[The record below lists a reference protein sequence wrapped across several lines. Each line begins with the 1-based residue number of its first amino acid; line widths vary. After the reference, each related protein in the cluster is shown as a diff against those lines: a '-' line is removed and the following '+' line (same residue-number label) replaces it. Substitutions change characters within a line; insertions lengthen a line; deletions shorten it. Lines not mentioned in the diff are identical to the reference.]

1 MDKSKEIT
9 LTNEVWKEIPD
20 FPPYMISNKGRI
32 KT

>member
-9 LTNEVWKEIPD
+9 LTDEVWKEIPD
-20 FPPYMISNKGRI
+20 FQTCMVSNKGRI